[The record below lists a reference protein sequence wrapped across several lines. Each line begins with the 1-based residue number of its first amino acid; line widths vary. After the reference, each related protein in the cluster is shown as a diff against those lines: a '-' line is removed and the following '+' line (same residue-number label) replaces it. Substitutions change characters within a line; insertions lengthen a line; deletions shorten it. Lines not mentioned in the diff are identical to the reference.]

1 MSLMNQTHIREFSQS
16 DYIYQYY
23 LPEGQTGFLL
33 KKLEKEHEIK
43 QDEEVKLSLKEQIK
57 IITSSI
63 QEVEFSYQP
72 NQSHFPVEVNLKTGG
87 RIYTSEFSW
96 SRGDLPILV
105 LLYKADKVFGE
116 VNNKFIADTVGQ
128 VVSKRKRLEEIN
140 QNPFIRHGTAG
151 IALCFLTLFEL
162 SGKLFYK
169 NAYEYWIEKTK
180 LLCKNEF
187 KELNPDSFL
196 DNYQGVSF
204 IVNQEE
210 IGWRKFFF

>member
-33 KKLEKEHEIK
+33 KKLENEYEIK
-43 QDEEVKLSLKEQIK
+43 QNEEVKLSLKEQIK

-72 NQSHFPVEVNLKTGG
+72 NQSHFPVEVNLKTGE
-87 RIYTSEFSW
+87 RIYTNEFSW

-128 VVSKRKRLEEIN
+128 VISKRKRLEELN

-151 IALCFLTLFEL
+151 IALCFFTLFEL
-162 SGKLFYK
+162 SGKKIYK
-169 NAYEYWIEKTK
+169 NAYEYWIEKTA
-180 LLCKNEF
+180 LLCKREF

-204 IVNQEE
+204 ILKQEVMD
-210 IGWRKFFF
+210 WRKFFF

>member
-33 KKLEKEHEIK
+33 KKLENEYKIK
-43 QDEEVKLSLKEQIK
+43 QNEEVKLSLKEQIK

-72 NQSHFPVEVNLKTGG
+72 NQSHFPVEVNLKTGE
-87 RIYTSEFSW
+87 RIYTNEFSW

-105 LLYKADKVFGE
+105 LLYKADKVFRE

-128 VVSKRKRLEEIN
+128 VVSKRKRLEELN

-151 IALCFLTLFEL
+151 IALCFFTLFEL
-162 SGKLFYK
+162 SGKKFYK
-169 NAYEYWIEKTK
+169 SAYEYWIEKTA
-180 LLCKNEF
+180 LLCEREF
-187 KELNPDSFL
+187 KELNPDSLL

-204 IVNQEE
+204 ILKNEE
-210 IGWRKFFF
+210 MDWRKFFF